1 MRRTLNWYIFRQL
14 FLATLFVTLAL
25 TCAIWLTQ
33 SLHFVKLIINR
44 GMTLGSFLELTLLL
58 LPTFLLII
66 MPIALFLAVLF
77 SYNKMVSDR
86 EMVIMRT
93 TGMSPFQ
100 LARPALIMAS
110 VVSLLCM
117 ALSFYLLPASFRQF
131 KSLEYS
137 VRNDFSS
144 VLLQE
149 GAFNTFG
156 DALTIYVR
164 ARSDNELQG
173 ILVQDNRNKE
183 KAITMMAE
191 KGALV
196 TAGGGPRVVMVNG
209 NRQEVDRRS
218 GKVSILYFERYS
230 FDLGVLGKE
239 GENRW
244 LEPGE
249 RYLWELLDPGDSP
262 NDRAYRSKLLAEGH
276 NRIVAPLYPLVF
288 VIIALAVLL
297 SGEFDKRGQLK
308 RILTAVAIIAVV
320 QILAI
325 GINNLAA
332 RFPQAIIL
340 MYVNA
345 LVPIVL
351 GLRSLTRDPPNP
363 FADLRVPGG
372 AAE

>member
-1 MRRTLNWYIFRQL
+1 
-14 FLATLFVTLAL
+14 
-25 TCAIWLTQ
+25 
-33 SLHFVKLIINR
+33 
-44 GMTLGSFLELTLLL
+44 
-58 LPTFLLII
+58 

-93 TGMSPFQ
+93 TGMSPIQ
-100 LARPALIMAS
+100 LARPALIMS
-110 VVSLLCM
+110 GIVSLLCM
-117 ALSFYLLPASFRQF
+117 ALSFYLLPASFREF
-131 KSLEYS
+131 KTLEYS

-156 DALTIYVR
+156 EGLTIYIR

-183 KAITMMAE
+183 KLVTMMAE

-196 TAGGGPRVVMVNG
+196 NTGDGPRVVMLSG
-209 NRQEVDRRS
+209 NRQELNRQT

-230 FDLGVLGKE
+230 FDLGLLGKE

-249 RYLWELLDPGDSP
+249 RYLWELFDPGDSA
-262 NDRAYRSKLLAEGH
+262 NDRAYRGKLLAEGH
-276 NRIVAPLYPLVF
+276 NRIVAPLYPLAF

-308 RILTAVAIIAVV
+308 RILTAVAMVAVV
-320 QILAI
+320 QIVAI

-332 RFPQAIIL
+332 KFPEAIIL

-345 LVPIVL
+345 LAPMVV

-363 FADLRVPGG
+363 FAGMRVPVG

>member
-14 FLATLFVTLAL
+14 FFATLFVTLAL

-66 MPIALFLAVLF
+66 LPIALFLAALF
-77 SYNKMVSDR
+77 AYNKMVSDR
-86 EMVIMRT
+86 ELVIMRT

-100 LARPALIMAS
+100 LARPALIMSA

-144 VLLQE
+144 ILIQE

-156 DALTIYVR
+156 DGLTIYVR
-164 ARSDNELQG
+164 ARSENELQG
-173 ILVQDNRNKE
+173 VLVQDNRNKE
-183 KAITMMAE
+183 KLVTMMAE
-191 KGALV
+191 KGALINP
-196 TAGGGPRVVMVNG
+196 GDGPRVVMVNG
-209 NRQEVDRRS
+209 NRQELDRRS
-218 GKVSILYFERYS
+218 GKVGILYFERYS
-230 FDLGVLGKE
+230 FDLGLLGKE

-249 RYLWELLDPGDSP
+249 RYLWELFDPGDTP
-262 NDRAYRSKLLAEGH
+262 NDIAYADKLRAEGH
-276 NRIVAPLYPLVF
+276 NRIVAPLYPLAF
-288 VIIALAVLL
+288 VVLALAVLL

-308 RILTAVAIIAVV
+308 RILTAVALVTIVQVLAV
-320 QILAI
+320 

-332 RFPQAIIL
+332 KFPEAIIL

-345 LVPIVL
+345 LVPIGF
-351 GLRSLTRDPPNP
+351 GLRSLLRDPPNA
-363 FADLRVPGG
+363 FAGMRVQAG

>member
-1 MRRTLNWYIFRQL
+1 MRRTLNWYIFRQI

-86 EMVIMRT
+86 EMMIMRT

-100 LARPALIMAS
+100 LARPALVMSA

-144 VLLQE
+144 ILIQE

-156 DALTIYVR
+156 DGLTIYVR
-164 ARSDNELQG
+164 ARSENELQG
-173 ILVQDNRNKE
+173 VLVQDNRNKE
-183 KAITMMAE
+183 KLVTMMAE
-191 KGALV
+191 KGALINP
-196 TAGGGPRVVMVNG
+196 GDGPRVVMVNG
-209 NRQEVDRRS
+209 NRQELDRRS
-218 GKVSILYFERYS
+218 GKVGILYFERYS
-230 FDLGVLGKE
+230 FDLGLLGKE

-249 RYLWELLDPGDSP
+249 RYLWELLDPGDTP
-262 NDRAYRSKLLAEGH
+262 NDIAYADKLRAEGH
-276 NRIVAPLYPLVF
+276 NRIVAPLYPLAF
-288 VIIALAVLL
+288 VVLALAVLL

-308 RILTAVAIIAVV
+308 RILTAVALITIVQVLAV
-320 QILAI
+320 A
-325 GINNLAA
+325 INNLAA
-332 RFPQAIIL
+332 KFPEAIIL

-345 LVPIVL
+345 LVPIGF
-351 GLRSLTRDPPNP
+351 GLRSLLRDPPDP
-363 FADLRVPGG
+363 FAGMRVQGG

>member
-44 GMTLGSFLELTLLL
+44 GMGLGSFLQLTLLL

-93 TGMSPFQ
+93 TGMSPYQ
-100 LARPALIMAS
+100 LARPALILAS

-117 ALSFYLLPASFRQF
+117 ALSFYLLPASFREF
-131 KSLEYS
+131 KNLEYS

-156 DALTIYVR
+156 DGLTIYVR
-164 ARSDNELQG
+164 ARSESELQG

-183 KAITMMAE
+183 KMVTMMAE

-196 TAGGGPRVVMVNG
+196 NTGDGPRVVMLNG

-218 GKVSILYFERYS
+218 GKVAILYFERYS
-230 FDLGVLGKE
+230 FDLGLLGKE

-249 RYLWELLDPGDSP
+249 RYLWELLDPGDSA
-262 NDRAYRSKLLAEGH
+262 NDQAYRGKLLAEGH
-276 NRIVAPLYPLVF
+276 NRIVAPLFPLVF

-332 RFPQAIIL
+332 RFPEAIIL

-345 LVPIVL
+345 LLPIAI

-363 FADLRVPGG
+363 FAGMRVQGG

>member
-44 GMTLGSFLELTLLL
+44 GMTLGSFLELTVLL

-93 TGMSPFQ
+93 TGMSPIQ

-131 KSLEYS
+131 KSLEHS

-144 VLLQE
+144 ILIQE

-156 DALTIYVR
+156 DGLTIYVR
-164 ARSDNELQG
+164 ARAENELQG

-183 KAITMMAE
+183 KLVTMMAE
-191 KGALV
+191 KGALI
-196 TAGGGPRVVMVNG
+196 TTGDGPRVIMLTG
-209 NRQEVDRRS
+209 NRQQLDRKS

-230 FDLGVLGKE
+230 FDLGLFGTE
-239 GENRW
+239 SENRW

-249 RYLWELLDPGDSP
+249 RYLWELLDPADTP
-262 NDRAYRSKLLAEGH
+262 QDQAYRGKLLAEGH
-276 NRIVAPLYPLVF
+276 NRIVAPLYPLAF
-288 VIIALAVLL
+288 VIVALAVLL
-297 SGEFDKRGQLK
+297 SGEFDKRGQLR
-308 RILTAVAIIAVV
+308 RILTAVALIAIIQV
-320 QILAI
+320 LAI

-332 RFPQAIIL
+332 KFTGAIIL

-345 LVPIVL
+345 LVPMFF
-351 GLRSLTRDPPNP
+351 GLRSLISDPPNQ
-363 FADLRVPGG
+363 FAGMRVQGG

>member
-44 GMTLGSFLELTLLL
+44 GMSLGSFLQLTLLL

-86 EMVIMRT
+86 EMLIMRT
-93 TGMSPFQ
+93 TGMSPYQ
-100 LARPALIMAS
+100 LARPALILAS
-110 VVSLLCM
+110 VVSVLCM
-117 ALSFYLLPASFRQF
+117 ALSFYLLPASFREF
-131 KSLEYS
+131 KNLEYS

-156 DALTIYVR
+156 DGLTIYVR
-164 ARSDNELQG
+164 ARTENELQG

-183 KAITMMAE
+183 KMITMMAE

-196 TAGGGPRVVMVNG
+196 NTADGPRVVMVNG
-209 NRQEVDRRS
+209 NRQEVDRKS
-218 GKVSILYFERYS
+218 GKVAILYFERYS
-230 FDLGVLGKE
+230 FELGLLGKE
-239 GENRW
+239 GQNRW

-249 RYLWELLDPGDSP
+249 RYLWELLDPGDTP
-262 NDRAYRSKLLAEGH
+262 NDRAYRGKLLAEGH
-276 NRIVAPLYPLVF
+276 NRIVAPLFPLVF

-332 RFPQAIIL
+332 RFPGAIIL

-345 LVPIVL
+345 LLPIAI

-363 FADLRVPGG
+363 FAGMRVQGG

>member
-14 FLATLFVTLAL
+14 LLATLFVTLAL

-44 GMTLGSFLELTLLL
+44 GMTLGSFLQLTLLL

-93 TGMSPFQ
+93 TGMSPIQ
-100 LARPALIMAS
+100 LARPALIMS
-110 VVSLLCM
+110 GIVSLLCM
-117 ALSFYLLPASFRQF
+117 ALSFYLLPASFREF
-131 KSLEYS
+131 KTLEYS

-156 DALTIYVR
+156 EGLTIYIR

-183 KAITMMAE
+183 KLVTMMAE

-196 TAGGGPRVVMVNG
+196 NTGDGPRVVMLSG
-209 NRQEVDRRS
+209 NRQELNRQT

-230 FDLGVLGKE
+230 FDLGLLGKE

-249 RYLWELLDPGDSP
+249 RYLWELFDPGDSA
-262 NDRAYRSKLLAEGH
+262 NDRAYRGKLLAEGH
-276 NRIVAPLYPLVF
+276 NRIVAPLYPLAF

-308 RILTAVAIIAVV
+308 RILTAVAMVAVV
-320 QILAI
+320 QIVAI

-332 RFPQAIIL
+332 KFPEAIIL

-345 LVPIVL
+345 LAPMVV

-363 FADLRVPGG
+363 FAGMRVPVG

>member
-44 GMTLGSFLELTLLL
+44 GMSLGSFLQLTLLL

-86 EMVIMRT
+86 ELVIMRT
-93 TGMSPFQ
+93 TGMSPYQ

-110 VVSLLCM
+110 VVSVLCM
-117 ALSFYLLPASFRQF
+117 ALSFYLLPASFREF
-131 KSLEYS
+131 KNLEYS

-156 DALTIYVR
+156 DGLTIYVR
-164 ARSDNELQG
+164 ARTENELQG

-183 KAITMMAE
+183 KMITMMAE

-196 TAGGGPRVVMVNG
+196 NTADGPRVVMVNG
-209 NRQEVDRRS
+209 NRQEVDRKS
-218 GKVSILYFERYS
+218 GKVAILYFERYS
-230 FDLGVLGKE
+230 FELGLLGKE
-239 GENRW
+239 GQNRW

-249 RYLWELLDPGDSP
+249 RYLWELLDPGDTP
-262 NDRAYRSKLLAEGH
+262 NDRAYRGKLLAEGH
-276 NRIVAPLYPLVF
+276 NRIVAPLFPLVF

-332 RFPQAIIL
+332 RFPGAIIL

-345 LVPIVL
+345 LLPIAI

-363 FADLRVPGG
+363 FAGMRVQGG

>member
-1 MRRTLNWYIFRQL
+1 MRRTLNWYIFRQI

-77 SYNKMVSDR
+77 AYNKMVSDR

-100 LARPALIMAS
+100 LARPALLMSA

-144 VLLQE
+144 ILIQE

-156 DALTIYVR
+156 DGLTIYVR
-164 ARSDNELQG
+164 ARSENELLG
-173 ILVQDNRNKE
+173 LLVQDNRNKE
-183 KAITMMAE
+183 KLVTMMAE
-191 KGALV
+191 KGALINP
-196 TAGGGPRVVMVNG
+196 GDGPRVVMVNG
-209 NRQEVDRRS
+209 NRQELDRRS
-218 GKVSILYFERYS
+218 GKVGILYFERYS
-230 FDLGVLGKE
+230 FDLGLLGKE

-262 NDRAYRSKLLAEGH
+262 NDIAYRDKLRAEGH
-276 NRIVAPLYPLVF
+276 NRIVAPLYPLAF
-288 VIIALAVLL
+288 VVLALAVLL

-308 RILTAVAIIAVV
+308 RILTAVALITIVQVLAV
-320 QILAI
+320 A
-325 GINNLAA
+325 INNLAA
-332 RFPQAIIL
+332 KFPEAIVL

-345 LVPIVL
+345 LVPIGF
-351 GLRSLTRDPPNP
+351 GLRSLLRDPPNA
-363 FADLRVPGG
+363 FAGMRVQGG

>member
-14 FLATLFVTLAL
+14 LLATLFVTLAL

-44 GMTLGSFLELTLLL
+44 GMTLGSFLQLTLLL

-100 LARPALIMAS
+100 LARPALIMAG
-110 VVSLLCM
+110 VICVLCM
-117 ALSFYLLPASFRQF
+117 ALSFYLLPASFREF

-156 DALTIYVR
+156 EGLTIYVR
-164 ARSDNELQG
+164 ARSENELQG

-183 KAITMMAE
+183 KLVTMMAE

-196 TAGGGPRVVMVNG
+196 NTGDGPRVVMVSG
-209 NRQEVDRRS
+209 NRQELNRQT
-218 GKVSILYFERYS
+218 GKVAILYFERYS
-230 FDLGVLGKE
+230 FDLGLLGKE
-239 GENRW
+239 GENHW

-249 RYLWELLDPGDSP
+249 RYLWELFDPGDSP
-262 NDRAYRSKLLAEGH
+262 NDRAYRGKLLAEGH
-276 NRIVAPLYPLVF
+276 NRIVAPLYPLAF

-308 RILTAVAIIAVV
+308 RILTAVALVAAV
-320 QILAI
+320 QIVAI

-332 RFPQAIIL
+332 KFPEAIIL

-345 LVPIVL
+345 LAPMAI

-363 FADLRVPGG
+363 FAGMRVQVG

>member
-1 MRRTLNWYIFRQL
+1 MRRTLNRYIFRQL
-14 FLATLFVTLAL
+14 LLATLFVTLAL

-44 GMTLGSFLELTLLL
+44 GMTLGAFLQLTMLL

-77 SYNKMVSDR
+77 SYNKMLSDR
-86 EMVIMRT
+86 ELLIMRT

-100 LARPALIMAS
+100 LARPALIMAGIVS
-110 VVSLLCM
+110 VLCM
-117 ALSFYLLPASFRQF
+117 SLSFYLLPASFREF

-156 DALTIYVR
+156 DGLTIYIR
-164 ARSDNELQG
+164 ARNENELQG

-183 KAITMMAE
+183 KLVTMMAE

-196 TAGGGPRVVMVNG
+196 STGDGPRVVMVNG
-209 NRQEVDRRS
+209 NRQELNRQS

-230 FDLGVLGKE
+230 FDLGLLGKE
-239 GENRW
+239 GENHW

-249 RYLWELLDPGDSP
+249 RYLWQLLDPGDSP
-262 NDRAYRSKLLAEGH
+262 NDRAYRGKLLAEGH
-276 NRIVAPLYPLVF
+276 NRIVAPLYPLAF

-308 RILTAVAIIAVV
+308 RILTAVAVVAAV
-320 QILAI
+320 QIVAI

-332 RFPQAIIL
+332 KFPEAIIL
-340 MYVNA
+340 MYINA
-345 LVPIVL
+345 FAPMAI
-351 GLRSLTRDPPNP
+351 GLRSLLRDPPDP
-363 FADLRVPGG
+363 FAGMRVQVG

>member
-14 FLATLFVTLAL
+14 FFATIFVTLAL

-44 GMTLGSFLELTLLL
+44 GMSLGSFLELTLLL

-77 SYNKMVSDR
+77 AYNKMVGDR
-86 EMVIMRT
+86 ELVIMRT

-100 LARPALIMAS
+100 LARPALIVS
-110 VVSLLCM
+110 VLVSLMCM

-137 VRNDFSS
+137 ARNDFSS
-144 VLLQE
+144 ILIQE

-156 DALTIYVR
+156 EGLTIYVR
-164 ARSDNELQG
+164 ARSDNELLG
-173 ILVQDNRNKE
+173 LLVQDNRNKE
-183 KAITMMAE
+183 KLVTMMAE
-191 KGALV
+191 KGALIA
-196 TAGGGPRVVMVNG
+196 AGDSPRVVMLNG
-209 NRQEVDRRS
+209 NRQELDRRS

-230 FDLGVLGKE
+230 FELGLLGKE
-239 GENRW
+239 SENHW

-249 RYLWELLDPGDSP
+249 RYLWELLDPGNSP
-262 NDRAYRSKLLAEGH
+262 NDIAYRGKLLAEGH
-276 NRIVAPLYPLVF
+276 NRIVAPLYPLAF
-288 VIIALAVLL
+288 VIVALAVLL

-308 RILTAVAIIAVV
+308 RILTAVALIAIIQV
-320 QILAI
+320 LAI

-332 RFPQAIIL
+332 KFPEAIVL

-345 LVPIVL
+345 LVPIAL
-351 GLRSLTRDPPNP
+351 GLRSLLRDPPNP
-363 FADLRVPGG
+363 FAGMRVQGG